1 MKEMYKSPV
10 ITVEELQK
18 ADVLCISAENI
29 FAGSAGK
36 ADNRT
41 GSYSLLNEA
50 GDLTNLL

>member
-18 ADVLCISAENI
+18 ADVLCISAEDI
-29 FAGSAGK
+29 YSGFSLR
-36 ADNRT
+36 DNRT
-41 GSYSLLNEA
+41 GKYSLLNEA